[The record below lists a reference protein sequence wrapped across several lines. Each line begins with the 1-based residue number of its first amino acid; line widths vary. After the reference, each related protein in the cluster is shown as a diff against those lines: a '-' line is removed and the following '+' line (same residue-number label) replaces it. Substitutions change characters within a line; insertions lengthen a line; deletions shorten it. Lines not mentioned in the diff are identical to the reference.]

1 MLTIGDF
8 ARHGR
13 VSVRMLRHYDALGLL
28 APARVDAAT
37 GYRYY
42 TADQLARLN
51 RIVALK
57 ELGLSLAQIRAVLD
71 DQLSAE
77 QLRGMLRLRHAQ
89 LRQQIEA
96 DTARLAGVEARLA
109 VIEREGH
116 LPTAEIVLKNL
127 PAVRL
132 AQLTGVAASW
142 DPADITPVIVPLY
155 ERLRTLLDAHHVR
168 AVTADIAWYTDDPG
182 GGVLVHAGV
191 PVAVAPDPAY
201 PFEVVDLPPVATA
214 ATLVHHGAMAES
226 DPSFQALG
234 RWIGDHGYRPTG
246 YRELYLSCPG
256 PDQSDWV
263 TELQEP
269 VVPA

>member
-51 RIVALK
+51 WIVALK
-57 ELGLSLAQIRAVLD
+57 DLGLSLAQIRAVLD
-71 DQLSAE
+71 DQLTAE

-109 VIEREGH
+109 MIEREGH
-116 LPTAEIVLKNL
+116 LPTAEIVVKSL
-127 PAVRL
+127 PA
-132 AQLTGVAASW
+132 
-142 DPADITPVIVPLY
+142 
-155 ERLRTLLDAHHVR
+155 
-168 AVTADIAWYTDDPG
+168 
-182 GGVLVHAGV
+182 
-191 PVAVAPDPAY
+191 
-201 PFEVVDLPPVATA
+201 FEVVDLPAVAAA
-214 ATLVHHGAMAES
+214 ATLVHHGPMAES

-234 RWIGDHGYRPTG
+234 RWIGDNGYRSTS

>member
-28 APARVDAAT
+28 TPARVDAAS

-57 ELGLSLAQIRAVLD
+57 DLGLSLAQIREVLD
-71 DQLSAE
+71 DRLTAE

-109 VIEREGH
+109 VIEREGR
-116 LPTAEIVLKNL
+116 LPTGEIVVKDL
-127 PAVRL
+127 PAARL
-132 AQLTGVAASW
+132 AQLAGVAASW
-142 DPADITPVIVPLY
+142 DPSDITPVIVPLY
-155 ERLRTLLDAHHVR
+155 QRLGTLLDRHDVR
-168 AVTADIAWYTDDPG
+168 PVAPDIAWYTEDPD
-182 GGVLVHAGV
+182 GGVRVHAGV
-191 PVAVAPDPAY
+191 QVTVAPDPAY
-201 PFEVVDLPPVATA
+201 PFEVVDLPAVPAA
-214 ATLVHHGAMAES
+214 ATLLHRGPMAES

-234 RWIGDHGYRPTG
+234 RWIGDNGYRPTG
-246 YRELYLSCPG
+246 YRESYLSCPG
-256 PDQSDWV
+256 PDQADWV

-269 VVPA
+269 VEPA